1 MRHMVRRVLA
11 AIFWFVA
18 VSAWY
23 GFAAFAF
30 GLPEAAGP
38 VVAIV
43 VAAFV
48 AVDPAHLIWQTRRV
62 PR

>member
-1 MRHMVRRVLA
+1 MRHMVRRALA
-11 AIFWFVA
+11 AVFWFVA

-38 VVAIV
+38 VVAV
-43 VAAFV
+43 AVAAFV
-48 AVDPAHLIWQTRRV
+48 AVDPAHMIWARHTVRN
-62 PR
+62 